1 MGGRIRLKA
10 HPVRARNF
18 HRLALPRATGAVKAQ
33 QQSTVLSG
41 VRVLVV
47 DDNQTNRDIL
57 QQQLEGWRMRVTC
70 AEGARRRCN

>member
-1 MGGRIRLKA
+1 MPKA
-10 HPVRARNF
+10 SRRGEAAP
-18 HRLALPRATGAVKAQ
+18 
-33 QQSTVLSG
+33 QSTMLSG

-70 AEGARRRCN
+70 AEGGR